1 MENITKPWPALWALV
16 IGFFMILV
24 DSTIVSIANPTI
36 LRELH
41 TDITAVLWVTSAY
54 LLAYAVPLL
63 ITGRLGDRFGP
74 KRIYLIGLVIFT
86 LASLWCGLSG
96 DIGTLIAARVVQGLG
111 AALMTPQ
118 TMAVITRI
126 FPPAKRGAAM
136 GLWGAVAG
144 IATLVGPILGGVLVD
159 SLGWEWI
166 FFVNVP
172 VGVIA
177 FILAWRLVPN
187 LTTHAH
193 SFDWLGVALS
203 AVGMFLVIFGIQE
216 GETYDWGTITG
227 PITVWGLIIVGV
239 VVLVAFVVWQRFNK
253 KEPLLP
259 LDLFK
264 DRNFALSNAAITV
277 VGLAIVAMPLPLAFY
292 YQVARGL
299 EPTQA
304 ALMLVPMAVVSG
316 VMAPFIGRLTD
327 KVNPKWIAFAGF
339 VIVALALSWYAL
351 IITPDIELWILLI
364 PSAVLGLGMSGIWA
378 PLASTATRNLP
389 PRQAGAGSGVYNMT
403 RQVGSVFG
411 SAAIAALLNARLAAN
426 LPGFSTGGAEQAG
439 GSGKALPAQI
449 AGGFTDAMSQSMWL
463 PVIGFAVGAVL
474 VLFFAKPKQTVAWG
488 KPATGAVPA
497 QDAPVVDPAEAPVGA
512 HAAAS
517 VAPDAPASG
526 HVAGHHGAH
535 AAPVAAAGEHRGA
548 HVAAPVE

>member
-1 MENITKPWPALWALV
+1 MENVTKPWPALWALV

-41 TDITAVLWVTSAY
+41 TDITATLWVTSAY

-96 DIGTLIAARVVQGLG
+96 DTGTLIAARTVQGLG

-118 TMAVITRI
+118 TMSVITRI
-126 FPPAKRGAAM
+126 FPPNKRGAAM

-172 VGVIA
+172 VGIVA
-177 FILAWRLVPN
+177 FVLAWRLVPT

-193 SFDWLGVALS
+193 RFDWLGVALS
-203 AVGMFLVIFGIQE
+203 AIGMFLVIFGIQE
-216 GETYDWGTITG
+216 GSSYDWGTIAG
-227 PITVWGLIIVGV
+227 PISVWSLIIAGV
-239 VVLVAFVVWQRFNK
+239 VVLVAFVLWQRFNRN
-253 KEPLLP
+253 EPLLP

-264 DRNFALSNAAITV
+264 ERNFALSNVAITL
-277 VGLAIVAMPLPLAFY
+277 VGLSIVSMPLPLAFY
-292 YQVARGL
+292 FQVARGL

-304 ALMLVPMAVVSG
+304 ALLMAPSAVVSG
-316 VMAPFIGRLTD
+316 FMAPVIGRLTD
-327 KVNPKWIAFAGF
+327 KVDPKWIAFGGF
-339 VIVALALSWYAL
+339 VIISASLIWMSS
-351 IITPDIELWILLI
+351 IITPDIPLWILLI
-364 PSAVLGLGMSGIWA
+364 PSATLGLGMSGIWA
-378 PLASTATRNLP
+378 PLASNATRNLP
-389 PRQAGAGSGVYNMT
+389 PQKAGAGSGVYNLT

-411 SAAIAALLNARLAAN
+411 SAAITALINARLTAE
-426 LPGFSTGGAEQAG
+426 LPGFSTQAAEQSGG
-439 GSGKALPAQI
+439 GSLPAQV
-449 AGGFTDAMSQSMWL
+449 AGGFTTAMSQSLWL
-463 PVIGFAVGAVL
+463 PIAGFALGAIV
-474 VLFFAKPKQTVAWG
+474 VLFFAKPKQTVSWG
-488 KPATGAVPA
+488 KAPGHPATGAT
-497 QDAPVVDPAEAPVGA
+497 DAVGQRA
-512 HAAAS
+512 
-517 VAPDAPASG
+517 DAGLTEGQAT
-526 HVAGHHGAH
+526 
-535 AAPVAAAGEHRGA
+535 AGE
-548 HVAAPVE
+548 VATGTTGRVS